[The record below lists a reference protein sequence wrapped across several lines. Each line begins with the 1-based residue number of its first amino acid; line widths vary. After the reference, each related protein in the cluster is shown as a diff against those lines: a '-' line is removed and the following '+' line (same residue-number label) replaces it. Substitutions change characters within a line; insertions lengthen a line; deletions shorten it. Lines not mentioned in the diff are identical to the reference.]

1 MDKYYKTGL
10 TNEALKTLAKCST
23 LESFAKKGR
32 DSDERSWPT
41 ANPAPTPTPTSL
53 RQLNMRTLALL
64 LGIGGCLMALLIT
77 SLVTMRLF
85 QTKHFSLRELFS
97 VPPRD
102 PLLIPAERASFSG
115 ERPRT
120 APAPNQRG

>member
-1 MDKYYKTGL
+1 MDKYHKTGL

-32 DSDERSWPT
+32 DSRL
-41 ANPAPTPTPTSL
+41 APTPTPTSR
-53 RQLNMRTLALL
+53 RQLNLRTLALL
-64 LGIGGCLMALLIT
+64 FGIGGCLLALLIT
-77 SLVTMRLF
+77 SLVTVRLF

-97 VPPRD
+97 VPAAD

-120 APAPNQRG
+120 APAHNQRG